1 MTENDSRPVGFL
13 GKLRNMRVL
22 TWILII
28 GLLALTIGGS
38 TILFLIEVANSS
50 K

>member
-22 TWILII
+22 TWVLII

-38 TILFLIEVANSS
+38 TILFLIELASS
-50 K
+50 GK

>member
-13 GKLRNMRVL
+13 GKLRNMKVL
-22 TWILII
+22 TWVLIV

-38 TILFLIEVANSS
+38 AILFILQLLSPN